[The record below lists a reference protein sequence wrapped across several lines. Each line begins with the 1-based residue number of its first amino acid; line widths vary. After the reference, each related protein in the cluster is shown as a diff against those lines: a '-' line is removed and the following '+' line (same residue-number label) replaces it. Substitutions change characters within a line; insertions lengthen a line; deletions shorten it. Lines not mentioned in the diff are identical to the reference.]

1 MKPLLMCA
9 LLLSVAS
16 ATAAEPPQASAGAP
30 PSIKAL
36 TPDHVA
42 GLLAGAGLGYAKAA
56 ELNRYPGPLH
66 VLELADELGLDAAQ
80 REATRA
86 LRTRVVEQA
95 SALGA
100 ELVAAEAELDAM
112 FRSASVSQPAMDE
125 ALVRIGTLQSRLR
138 GGASGRAYRAA
149 RPAQPGAGGSL
160 CQAAWL
166 RRSGRPR
173 AWRWPR
179 PLSFLR

>member
-80 REATRA
+80 LEATRA

-125 ALVRIGTLQSRLR
+125 ALARIGTLQARLR
-138 GGASGRAYRAA
+138 GAHLGAHVEQRALLSPEQVDRYVRLRGYADA
-149 RPAQPGAGGSL
+149 GVHAHGAGH
-160 CQAAWL
+160 AH
-166 RRSGRPR
+166 
-173 AWRWPR
+173 
-179 PLSFLR
+179 

>member
-138 GGASGRAYRAA
+138 GVHLGAHIEQRALLSPEQVDRYVRLRGYADPGGHA
-149 RPAQPGAGGSL
+149 HGAGH
-160 CQAAWL
+160 AH
-166 RRSGRPR
+166 
-173 AWRWPR
+173 
-179 PLSFLR
+179 